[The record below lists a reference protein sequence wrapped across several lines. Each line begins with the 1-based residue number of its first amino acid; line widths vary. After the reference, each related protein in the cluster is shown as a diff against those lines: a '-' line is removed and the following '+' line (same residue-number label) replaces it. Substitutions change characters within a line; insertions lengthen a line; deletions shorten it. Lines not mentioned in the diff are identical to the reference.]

1 MSAKLTI
8 FSPIATLETVQSL
21 TILSLYTA
29 HGWRISCH
37 ALSLAVDM
45 RLFRCLGYLYS
56 TRNDAH
62 RTNEKQRALVAGAR
76 VWLALVK
83 QSYE

>member
-1 MSAKLTI
+1 
-8 FSPIATLETVQSL
+8 
-21 TILSLYTA
+21 
-29 HGWRISCH
+29 
-37 ALSLAVDM
+37 M
-45 RLFRCLGYLYS
+45 RLFRCLGYLYA
-56 TRNDAH
+56 TRNDPQ